1 MKPSSADGPLT
12 ITWLVKRFWP
22 EVGGVEKYV
31 LEVGR
36 ELAEMGHSVRVVAG
50 DPTGSHAR
58 HERHA
63 GLSIHRYPSRRSP
76 WRAAWGLRA
85 LTPLFRQADVVHI
98 SDVEMFE
105 RYEAVLS
112 RGVGARP
119 VFLTR
124 HGMGLGEPVSQ
135 EDRERHRRA
144 RAVVAGLLD
153 DGMFIQRR
161 YGQTPDRVPDPGLR
175 PVADEIIH
183 RPPPAEPSAVFIG
196 RLEPDSGIDLYLD
209 ALARLRDRHGTILP
223 LGVYGDG
230 SLKPRLIERAMR
242 ERLDVAWRPP
252 APDAQD
258 RLLDGTL
265 AFVSGRMAIFE
276 AMARRRPVV
285 AAYVD
290 PLKRDYVCGEWFSR
304 HVSAGASG
312 ADLADRVLRL
322 LRDARLRDQQA
333 QAAFEEV
340 RRLSWRA
347 TALQYLAV
355 WRQDAQGQSGSHARH
370 AGSAEG
376 LPAVRET
383 EPQGV
388 ACH

>member
-1 MKPSSADGPLT
+1 MKPSSADAPLT

-31 LEVGR
+31 LELGR

-50 DPTGSHAR
+50 DPSGSHAR

-85 LTPLFRQADVVHI
+85 LAPLFRQADVVHI

-105 RYEAVLS
+105 RYEVVLS

-124 HGMGLGEPVSQ
+124 HGMGLRDPVS
-135 EDRERHRRA
+135 EDDRERHRRA
-144 RAVVAGLLD
+144 REGVAGLLD
-153 DGMFIQRR
+153 DGTFIQRR
-161 YGQTPDRVPDPGLR
+161 YGQTPDCVPDPGLR
-175 PVADEIIH
+175 PVADEIMQL
-183 RPPPAEPSAVFIG
+183 PPPAQPCAVFIG
-196 RLEPDSGIDLYLD
+196 RLEPDSGIDIYLD
-209 ALARLRDRHGTILP
+209 AMACLRERHGAGLP
-223 LGVYGDG
+223 LTVYGDG

-258 RLLDGTL
+258 RLFDGTV
-265 AFVSGRMAIFE
+265 AFVSGRMAILE

-304 HVSAGASG
+304 HILAGSNG
-312 ADLADRVLRL
+312 ADLADRVLPL
-322 LRDARLRDQQA
+322 MRDAGLSEQRVRD
-333 QAAFEEV
+333 AFEPV
-340 RRLSWRA
+340 RRLRWRA
-347 TALQYLAV
+347 TARQYIAV
-355 WRQDAQGQSGSHARH
+355 WRRH
-370 AGSAEG
+370 MHGRCASNETHVLRMGGLTPMRGTMPEG
-376 LPAVRET
+376 I
-383 EPQGV
+383 
-388 ACH
+388 ACR

>member
-1 MKPSSADGPLT
+1 MPSSADAPLT

-31 LEVGR
+31 LELGR

-50 DPTGSHAR
+50 DPTGSRAR

-85 LTPLFRQADVVHI
+85 LAPLFRQADVVHI

-105 RYEAVLS
+105 RYEVVLS

-119 VFLTR
+119 IFLTR
-124 HGMGLGEPVSQ
+124 HGMGLRDPVSQ

-144 RAVVAGLLD
+144 RKGVAGLLD
-153 DGMFIQRR
+153 DGTFIQRR
-161 YGQTPDRVPDPGLR
+161 YGQTPDCVPDPGLR
-175 PVADEIIH
+175 PTADEMVQ
-183 RPPPAEPSAVFIG
+183 RPPPAQPSAAFIG

-209 ALARLRDRHGTILP
+209 ALACLRDCHGTDLP
-223 LGVYGDG
+223 LTVYGDG

-242 ERLDVAWRPP
+242 ERLPVSWQPS

-258 RLLDGTL
+258 RLFEGTL

-304 HVSAGASG
+304 HILTGSSG
-312 ADLADRVLRL
+312 ADLANRVLPL
-322 LRDARLRDQQA
+322 MRDACLCE
-333 QAAFEEV
+333 QAAREAFEPV
-340 RRLSWRA
+340 RRLSWRT
-347 TALQYLAV
+347 TARQYVAV
-355 WRQDAQGQSGSHARH
+355 WRQALQGRCVPDERH
-370 AGSAEG
+370 VSSAEG
-376 LPAVRET
+376 LIAVREPAD
-383 EPQGV
+383 EGV
-388 ACH
+388 GCL